1 MFGLKWDMTKVFI
14 DTIQETKSYYTDE
27 IVKDEVLNKACH
39 DFIKSQTEFAYMLKN
54 NFVNVSKYYVDTQTN
69 YLFPKRGTKDEQNNN
84 SRMPQL

>member
-1 MFGLKWDMTKVFI
+1 MTKVFI

-54 NFVNVSKYYVDTQTN
+54 NFINVSKHYVDTQTN
-69 YLFPKRGTKDEQNNN
+69 YLFPKIKDKNEQNDN
-84 SRMPQL
+84 SGMPQL

>member
-54 NFVNVSKYYVDTQTN
+54 NFVNVSK
-69 YLFPKRGTKDEQNNN
+69 FPKRGTKDEQNNN